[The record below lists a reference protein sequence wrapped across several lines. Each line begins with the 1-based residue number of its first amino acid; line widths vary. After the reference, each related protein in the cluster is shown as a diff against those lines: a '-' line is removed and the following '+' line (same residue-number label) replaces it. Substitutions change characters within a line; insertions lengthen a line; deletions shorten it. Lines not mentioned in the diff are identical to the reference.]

1 MATAAEWQKKK
12 KSTTYLIDKA
22 QVKLGMALET
32 IEFGIMGALCVCV
45 CVPMHCVSVNMR
57 RGEIPDLSA
66 LRI

>member
-32 IEFGIMGALCVCV
+32 TEFGIMGALCVCV
-45 CVPMHCVSVNMR
+45 CGVCVCVPMNMCECKHEER
-57 RGEIPDLSA
+57 
-66 LRI
+66 